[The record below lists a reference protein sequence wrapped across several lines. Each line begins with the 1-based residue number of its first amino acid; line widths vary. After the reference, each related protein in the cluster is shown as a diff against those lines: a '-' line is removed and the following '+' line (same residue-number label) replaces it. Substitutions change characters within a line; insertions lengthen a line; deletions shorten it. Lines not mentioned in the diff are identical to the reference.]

1 MYILIIIPCTKTE
14 STWCLSSVMRE
25 EGLSPSKQHKT
36 NSAAV
41 AFIPKQEQDPSS
53 LGHTINSLISENLSE
68 DVMHNVGCNAN
79 NRRIPYFFIKFAE
92 Y

>member
-1 MYILIIIPCTKTE
+1 
-14 STWCLSSVMRE
+14 MRE

-53 LGHTINSLISENLSE
+53 LGHTINSLIFENLTE
-68 DVMHNVGCNAN
+68 DAMHNVGIMQTTAEF
-79 NRRIPYFFIKFAE
+79 RIFYQICWVLR
-92 Y
+92 